1 MSFLNVSS
9 HLSVSWNVGMN
20 ISLEGGDIT
29 SRRDSAEM
37 IISVYNM
44 SVLWSF
50 GRRQQCCFRC
60 QLIIYWEPPPHA
72 LPMHP
77 PPSFVYTEV
86 IRKHCQCLWRNGA
99 CINIFHMSLILKFW
113 RHLLSLFLCLP
124 HAWSAAHEVMRCFKE
139 IPKTGHGPTPQ
150 THWGRNAKTYEDKK
164 NLFRL
169 CKVCFLYWE
178 IQAGLIISAT

>member
-1 MSFLNVSS
+1 MFSILWKIQYHQYLYEVWSMSFLNVSS

-77 PPSFVYTEV
+77 PPVICLYRSDKKTLPVLVKKWSVHQHFPHEPHLEILEASSVTVFVSPTRLV
-86 IRKHCQCLWRNGA
+86 CGPRG
-99 CINIFHMSLILKFW
+99 
-113 RHLLSLFLCLP
+113 
-124 HAWSAAHEVMRCFKE
+124 HEVFQGNSKNRTR
-139 IPKTGHGPTPQ
+139 PNTSDTLG
-150 THWGRNAKTYEDKK
+150 KK
-164 NLFRL
+164 R
-169 CKVCFLYWE
+169 KD
-178 IQAGLIISAT
+178 I